1 MESEGRR
8 RPRYPFI
15 AVAQVTESQSGAV
28 LEARTSDLG
37 DNGCYVDTINP
48 LPQGTVISIQ
58 ITHQDQ
64 VFVARG
70 LVARPSEHGDGRHIH
85 RPRIRLRNLARNLAA
100 RSSWRKFILEL

>member
-15 AVAQVTESQSGAV
+15 AVAQVTESQSSAV

-37 DNGCYVDTINP
+37 DNGCYVDALNP
-48 LPQGTVISIQ
+48 LPQDTVISIQ

-70 LVARPSEHGDGRHIH
+70 LVAHVRANMGMGVTFIALESGCATLLETW
-85 RPRIRLRNLARNLAA
+85 LREAA
-100 RSSWRKFILEL
+100 GVSSF

>member
-1 MESEGRR
+1 MESERRR

-15 AVAQVTESQSGAV
+15 AVTQVTESQSGTV

-37 DNGCYVDTINP
+37 VNGCYVDTINP

-70 LVARPSEHGDGRHIH
+70 LVAHVQANMGMGVTFIAVESGSETLLETW
-85 RPRIRLRNLARNLAA
+85 LREAA
-100 RSSWRKFILEL
+100 GVSSF